1 MDSTTAVVL
10 PAEQAACSVRSM
22 LAAEDIG
29 LGEAVVLLD
38 RVDPSTLD
46 GSARVDLVE
55 LYERAV
61 AMLQGRQQAALAAV
75 VDATTS
81 LGLEG
86 DLARHE
92 IGAALRLAPV
102 TAAERTMVAR
112 ELTGRL
118 SATLALMNRGRVS
131 WAQGRVLADGVRDL
145 PDELA
150 AAVQAR
156 VLPKLGELT
165 VAETRRLVQAAVV
178 AVDPGSA
185 AERHQRARKART
197 IEAMPG
203 ADGMTSWFAAMPADT
218 ERELWA
224 ALTARA
230 KAIKAARRV
239 AGLDREPLAALRVDA
254 LAELVLGPTADR
266 ARCAPDCSSPD
277 SWQAAPGPGPDSPLE
292 GGEGPS
298 DPAAAERVRAL
309 LGEPGLDALDPGV
322 RARLDAVLADALAG
336 ALAGAAG
343 PAGPVGLAG
352 RRVPRCSC
360 GGRAQAAVVL
370 DLPTALGLAEHPGHL
385 PGYGAIPAGM
395 ARAMAADRDWVRW
408 TTDPG
413 TGLVLDRGAHT
424 YRPSARLAA
433 FITARDPV
441 CGFPGCNQPA
451 VRCDLDHATGFD
463 HGGPTTR
470 CNLGP
475 LCRAHHNAKTHT
487 RWTLSYQPATG
498 TRVWTSPLGKT
509 YLKTSIPR
517 LLWAPRR

>member
-38 RVDPSTLD
+38 RIDPSMLD
-46 GSARVDLVE
+46 DSARVDLVE

-150 AAVQAR
+150 GAVQAR

-239 AGLDREPLAALRVDA
+239 AGLDGEPLAALRVDA
-254 LAELVLGPTADR
+254 LAELVLGPTGDR
-266 ARCAPDCSSPD
+266 ARCAP
-277 SWQAAPGPGPDSPLE
+277 
-292 GGEGPS
+292 GEGPQK
-298 DPAAAERVRAL
+298 PAAAERVRAL

-322 RARLDAVLADALAG
+322 RARLDAVLADALAA

-352 RRVPRCSC
+352 RPVPRCSC

-517 LLWAPRR
+517 LL